1 MALRSG
7 TINEA
12 LDTSETGVDVQSGE
26 GNLLKTGDII
36 KIDSELMYV
45 ASVATDTATVVRAYG
60 GTTAASHSD
69 DTVWERVTIAR
80 LEGAAYT
87 TGYTT
92 TVTAPLNYTQIIS
105 EAIEI
110 TRTQKKMPTYGY
122 NDTMAYHLSKLI
134 GGDSMIGSRYKAGTL
149 PILLE
154 NTFWHGRKQLGTKT
168 VARAMGGFNE
178 YVTTNVT
185 NLSSAPLTRAHIE
198 NKAQAIYDAGGRLDT
213 ILVGSWLKRKISSF
227 YEGLVRT
234 ERSEERGGSV
244 ITTVQTDFG
253 ELEVMWHPRCPSG
266 ELYLIDS
273 SRCGWLTYDSF
284 DLYKHDTGG
293 DSEVTDV
300 VGEFSFCLVNEESH
314 GRLYGAST
322 TS

>member
-1 MALRSG
+1 MAARAG

-26 GNLLKTGDII
+26 GDLLKTGDII
-36 KIDSELMYV
+36 KIDDELMYV

-69 DTVWERVTIAR
+69 DAVWQRVTIAR

-92 TVTAPLNYTQIIS
+92 LVSAPLNYTQIIS

-122 NDTMAYHLSKLI
+122 SDTMAYHLSKLI

-154 NTFWHGRKQLGTKT
+154 NTFWYGKRQLGTKT
-168 VARAMGGFNE
+168 VARAMGGFNQF
-178 YVTTNVT
+178 VTTNVT
-185 NLSSAPLTRAHIE
+185 NLASAALTRKHIE
-198 NKAQAIYDAGGRLDT
+198 DKAQAIYDAGGRLDT
-213 ILVGSWLKRKISSF
+213 IVVGSYLRRKISSF
-227 YEGLVRT
+227 YEGSIRT
-234 ERSEERGGSV
+234 DRSEERGGAT
-244 ITTVQTDFG
+244 INTLQTDFG
-253 ELEVMWHPRCPSG
+253 DLEVMWHPRCPAG
-266 ELYLIDS
+266 ELYLLDS
-273 SRCGWLTYDSF
+273 SRCGWLTYDAF
-284 DLYKHDTGG
+284 DLYQHDTGG